1 MKMEKIMNF
10 FKNKAVGYFIVAADA
25 LIAIILTIVF
35 FVTYKGAMA
44 FSAVAPEI
52 LGIFLLAGAIV
63 ELVVLVLPQYR
74 FIHIAAIAMF
84 SLALFK
90 ETLLIP
96 NLIADY
102 VNNVFYQGGNLGV
115 NVFYLVT
122 ILLILGSAIA
132 AAFIG
137 FYKKEEEA
145 NADMPIEKNNVGQ
158 IVKVGVGGVVV
169 LAAVL
174 TSSLVAWNMQ
184 KNANVFVPVE
194 GFNPITEEVKAKAE
208 AANYTFKPEE
218 VVKKEQESYDFTGDV
233 KNVTT
238 NTTRDGHNMVYY
250 FEGSYSEG
258 WQGDYSATYGYICL
272 WDDGLYGGKI
282 GDIKIKGY
290 WFNSSSAAAEGVK
303 DCLKMVSD
311 HTLNDKIT
319 INNQKTDN
327 YKHDSLIAQKGEGF
341 YKYQVYAYLNFSWG
355 ERSMIL
361 GGYEYYPEVAI
372 AINTQNAE
380 LTAYK
385 GEEYDMSSW
394 LPTRILSSLDYS
406 SIFKPVD
413 VAWAAQDG
421 KVTIAYVDNDKNR
434 GISSVTAVFD
444 SVGEK
449 DVTIKWNGFEASVKV
464 NVVELEEEAE

>member
-10 FKNKAVGYFIVAADA
+10 FKNTAVGYFIVAADA

-35 FVTYKGAMA
+35 FATYKGAMA

-115 NVFYLVT
+115 NIFYLVT

-137 FYKKEEEA
+137 FYKKEEDA
-145 NADMPIEKNNVGQ
+145 NAEMPIEKNNIPQ
-158 IVKVGVGGVVV
+158 IAKVSVGGVVV

-174 TSSLVAWNMQ
+174 TSSLVAWNLNE
-184 KNANVFVPVE
+184 KANKVVPVE
-194 GFNPITEEVKAKAE
+194 GFNPITEEVKAKAAE
-208 AANYTFKPEE
+208 ANYTFKPAE
-218 VVKKEQESYDFTGDV
+218 VVIKEQQGYDFTTDV
-233 KNVTT
+233 KSVTT

-258 WQGDYSATYGYICL
+258 WPGDYTATYGYICL

-282 GDIKIKGY
+282 GSLNIRGY
-290 WFNSSSAAAEGVK
+290 WFNSSLQAGEGVK

-311 HTLNDKIT
+311 PKINDKV
-319 INNQKTDN
+319 NNKETEKYN
-327 YKHDSLIAQKGEGF
+327 SLIAQPSTGF
-341 YKYQVYAYLNFSWG
+341 YKYQIYAYLRMSWG
-355 ERSMIL
+355 DDRSMIL
-361 GGYEYYPEVAI
+361 NGYEYFPEVAI
-372 AINTQNAE
+372 AIDTQNAE
-380 LTAYK
+380 LQAYK

-394 LPTRILSSLDYS
+394 VPTRVLSSLDYS

-413 VAWAAQDG
+413 VTWSAEDG
-421 KVTIAYVDNDKNR
+421 KVAIEYVDDDKNR
-434 GISSVTAVFD
+434 GISSITAVFD

-449 DVTIKWNGFEASVKV
+449 NVTIKWNGFEASVKV

>member
-1 MKMEKIMNF
+1 MNF

-35 FVTYKGAMA
+35 FATYKGAMA

-74 FIHIAAIAMF
+74 FIHVAAIVMF

-102 VNNVFYQGGNLGV
+102 VNNVFYQGGNLGI

-122 ILLILGSAIA
+122 IILILGSAIA

-137 FYKKEEEA
+137 FYKKEEDA
-145 NADMPIEKNNVGQ
+145 NAEMPIAKNNVPQ

-174 TSSLVAWNMQ
+174 TSSLVAWNLNE
-184 KNANVFVPVE
+184 KANRVVPVE
-194 GFNPITEEVKAKAE
+194 GFNPITEEVKAKAAE
-208 AANYTFKPEE
+208 ANYTFKPAE
-218 VVKKEQESYDFTGDV
+218 VVQKEQESYDFTTEV
-233 KNVTT
+233 KSVTT

-282 GDIKIKGY
+282 GSLNIRGY
-290 WFNSSSAAAEGVK
+290 WFNSSLQAGEGVK

-311 HTLNDKIT
+311 PKINDKV
-319 INNQKTDN
+319 NNKETEKYN
-327 YKHDSLIAQKGEGF
+327 SLIAQPSTGF
-341 YKYQVYAYLNFSWG
+341 YKYQIYAYLRMSWG
-355 ERSMIL
+355 DDRSMIL
-361 GGYEYYPEVAI
+361 NGYEYFPEVAI
-372 AINTQNAE
+372 AIDTQNAE

-394 LPTRILSSLDYS
+394 VPTRVLSSLDYS

-413 VAWAAQDG
+413 VTWAAEDG
-421 KVTIAYVDNDKNR
+421 KVTIEYVDGEKNR
-434 GISSVTAVFD
+434 GISSITAVFD

-449 DVTIKWNGFEASVKV
+449 NVTIKWNGFEASVKV

>member
-1 MKMEKIMNF
+1 MNF

-35 FVTYKGAMA
+35 FATYKGAMA

-74 FIHIAAIAMF
+74 FIHIAAIVMF

-122 ILLILGSAIA
+122 IILILGSAIA

-145 NADMPIEKNNVGQ
+145 NADMPIEKNNVAQ
-158 IVKVGVGGVVV
+158 IAKVGVGAAVV

-174 TSSLVAWNMQ
+174 TSSLVAWNLNE
-184 KNANVFVPVE
+184 KANKVVPIE
-194 GFNPITEEVKAKAE
+194 GFNPITEEVKAKAAE
-208 AANYTFKPEE
+208 ANYTFKPAE
-218 VVKKEQESYDFTGDV
+218 VVMKEQESYDFTGDV
-233 KNVTT
+233 KSVST

-282 GDIKIKGY
+282 GSLNIRGY
-290 WFNSSSAAAEGVK
+290 WFNSSLKAAEGAK

-311 HTLNDKIT
+311 PKINDKV
-319 INNQKTDN
+319 NNKETEKYN
-327 YKHDSLIAQKGEGF
+327 SLIAQPSTGF
-341 YKYQVYAYLNFSWG
+341 YKYQIYAYLRMSWG
-355 ERSMIL
+355 DDRSMIL
-361 GGYEYYPEVAI
+361 NGYEYFPEVAI
-372 AINTQNAE
+372 AIDTQNAE
-380 LTAYK
+380 LQAYK

-394 LPTRILSSLDYS
+394 VPTRILSSLDYS
-406 SIFKPVD
+406 SVFKPVD
-413 VAWAAQDG
+413 VAWTAEDG
-421 KVTIAYVDNDKNR
+421 KVAISYVDDDKNR
-434 GISSVTAVFD
+434 GISSITAVFD

-449 DVTIKWNGFEASVKV
+449 NVTIKWNGFEASVKV
-464 NVVELEEEAE
+464 NVTELPEEE